1 MPVSATGIAQLTAH
15 HPHSARTRTGPEH
28 SSPPLVPNLTR
39 LELATFL
46 VPRPSTEAGAAG
58 GGAVHGAAGGVAH
71 GAAGAAAAANPG
83 PDAIDHAGRLPGE
96 RKREQRF
103 VAAQLAAV
111 ELCAVAPG
119 SHVVVIFETSL
130 PGSDTAQN
138 VLAAKMVGVP
148 VCLAR
153 ILPYPAGLDTT
164 QPGALCP
171 LQWLRCNRPVISGS
185 QLGLY
190 DRPWV
195 DWELKV
201 GRGRATHTV
210 PWTGDAPRSS
220 FLVVP
225 VPGGSDIV
233 NVEKRGTVSYAT
245 LTKPALDLL
254 ADVRAHDVQ
263 FDKFSRRKKR

>member
-1 MPVSATGIAQLTAH
+1 M
-15 HPHSARTRTGPEH
+15 
-28 SSPPLVPNLTR
+28 PPLTR
-39 LELATFL
+39 VELATFL
-46 VPRPSTEAGAAG
+46 APRPSAGA
-58 GGAVHGAAGGVAH
+58 GGAAEGGAAH
-71 GAAGAAAAANPG
+71 GAAVPAAAANPG
-83 PDAIDHAGRLPGE
+83 PDAIDHAGRMAGE
-96 RKREQRF
+96 RKREERF
-103 VAAQLAAV
+103 VAAQRAAT

-130 PGSDTAQN
+130 PESDTAQN

-164 QPGALCP
+164 KPGALCP

-190 DRPWV
+190 DRAWV

-201 GRGRATHTV
+201 GRGRGARTV
-210 PWTGDAPRSS
+210 PWTGSAPRSS

-233 NVEKRGTVSYAT
+233 NVEKRGTVPYAT
-245 LTKPALDLL
+245 LTKVALDLL
-254 ADVRAHDVQ
+254 ADVRSHDVQ
-263 FDKFSRRKKR
+263 FEKFSRRKKFNKR